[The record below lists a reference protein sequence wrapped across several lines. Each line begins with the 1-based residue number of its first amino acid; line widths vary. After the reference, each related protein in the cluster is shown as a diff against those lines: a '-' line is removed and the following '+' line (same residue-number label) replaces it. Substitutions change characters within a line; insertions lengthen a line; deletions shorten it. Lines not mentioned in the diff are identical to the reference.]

1 MSVLLATLLSSLIPV
16 GVEGVKQLIATKM
29 GGVKALTIDEQIK
42 LDDHEIDRIKAL
54 AALDTPGGTPS
65 QWIIDLRAASRYV
78 AAWACIGIGAAMMTT
93 PELINVGSELISV
106 AFGFLFGVR
115 MTAAWTKK

>member
-1 MSVLLATLLSSLIPV
+1 
-16 GVEGVKQLIATKM
+16 M